1 MKYLRSFENFLSYKI
16 SSGKKISKINESE
29 VLYDKTLF
37 DEIMDYLENLDIYD
51 EIEEAE
57 RSDDHYFNPELD
69 INLSQRIQDEN
80 KKEFRFKLIN
90 VIYNKQNIIKGAL
103 ILNEL
108 RKETNMQKIQ
118 NIINSDVNIKDLNNL
133 YLSVW
138 IVPFYKYE
146 NTVFRDSFNKMKN
159 DFQDKK
165 VRGVFSSKI
174 FDVNDLGVIYEDES
188 SVIQNWR
195 KLAKDDILYKFIVS
209 ACLGFYSFFKMRGE
223 NEFEFEL
230 KKTIIHEIT
239 HLTQFINSLLLNIFE
254 AFKKNKNDDVD
265 VILGKTLVKS
275 IKISGIKVGLPRK
288 SFKGNKTYDATDT
301 TRSHSD
307 YLNTSVEIK
316 TKIGDAVRNSF
327 WKWKKENS
335 QEWENLKAN
344 KQPQKI
350 NDLIKKLS
358 SIALD
363 TKEVKMI
370 KNNKFKAQ
378 EISNFLNKI
387 IKDNL

>member
-1 MKYLRSFENFLSYKI
+1 
-16 SSGKKISKINESE
+16 
-29 VLYDKTLF
+29 
-37 DEIMDYLENLDIYD
+37 
-51 EIEEAE
+51 
-57 RSDDHYFNPELD
+57 
-69 INLSQRIQDEN
+69 
-80 KKEFRFKLIN
+80 
-90 VIYNKQNIIKGAL
+90 
-103 ILNEL
+103 
-108 RKETNMQKIQ
+108 
-118 NIINSDVNIKDLNNL
+118 
-133 YLSVW
+133 
-138 IVPFYKYE
+138 
-146 NTVFRDSFNKMKN
+146 
-159 DFQDKK
+159 
-165 VRGVFSSKI
+165 
-174 FDVNDLGVIYEDES
+174 
-188 SVIQNWR
+188 
-195 KLAKDDILYKFIVS
+195 
-209 ACLGFYSFFKMRGE
+209 
-223 NEFEFEL
+223 
-230 KKTIIHEIT
+230 
-239 HLTQFINSLLLNIFE
+239 LNIFE

-275 IKISGIKVGLPRK
+275 IKISGFKVGLPRK